1 MIIVELKSYEGISVI
16 LNWRTHLL
24 ENWLAQCCSESVR
37 IYSYFIR
44 VYDEVSREARNTWR
58 AVGFS
63 FSPMVFVAY
72 SSSVWVMSVQTI
84 KAQVSNSSSEL
95 EGVGNHE
102 GCSKSVAGNGGRLG
116 IWIPVFPALFSG
128 CVIVRRSLICP
139 PITFPPPLFPSGI
152 WGRWGIKLSHSS
164 GLWSFGYEGQVLDLL
179 SSWFPAYSFIFL
191 LWSIQVKWLWSYIG
205 SLMYTLG
212 R

>member
-1 MIIVELKSYEGISVI
+1 MIIVEFKSYEGISVI
-16 LNWRTHLL
+16 LNWRTHLV
-24 ENWLAQCCSESVR
+24 ENWLAHCCSESVR

-44 VYDEVSREARNTWR
+44 VFDEVSREARNIWR

-72 SSSVWVMSVQTI
+72 SSSVWIMSVQTI

-139 PITFPPPLFPSGI
+139 PITFPRPLSLLGSAE
-152 WGRWGIKLSHSS
+152 GGELSCPIAVDCGHLDMRVRFWIYCPLGFQHIVLYSCF
-164 GLWSFGYEGQVLDLL
+164 GSFGL
-179 SSWFPAYSFIFL
+179 SDCE
-191 LWSIQVKWLWSYIG
+191 V
-205 SLMYTLG
+205 T
-212 R
+212 